1 MSSGRVQLAAIGL
14 QDEFL
19 TGTPDVTYFV
29 KKFNRHT
36 KFALEILDI
45 PFYQTNINFGSWV
58 NIVIP
63 RNGQL
68 IRTIYVKLVLPALS
82 VGGYSNGIGNAI
94 INYADLVI
102 GGQTIE
108 RINGEYMQIYDQT
121 FISDSQQTA
130 LTYMVGTT
138 TGGLGPATAYTAGTQ
153 EPTYGYYP
161 RTFIVPLSF
170 YFMRNEALAIPLC
183 ALTRSEVEIRIQFQ
197 PLENIIAG
205 GYVSSNVVSTTSIN
219 WSIPPNYTPA
229 VPPATFITGPVVTL
243 YDNNTFTTVTW
254 LPVSSLFACLSDS
267 SYSNIYYYD
276 YNTKTFDA
284 FTNFLDP
291 FAGYITG
298 ISQNNAGVTM
308 VISGADSSN
317 TYVGSPT
324 VYRTAY
330 SLTGL
335 ATRFGEIDDAVL
347 NNPVNYIAI
356 ATDGVNFAA
365 IGNYSILQPVYTY
378 TVVSFSSPSFIA
390 TTSIISTSD
399 ILITIAWAPG
409 LQAYIIGS
417 STGTMY
423 TYKIGSSSVLNKVIG
438 AVGPYTAYSSTYGQI
453 YNVSPVIC
461 SNTLISN
468 TYASSFDGGVTWSYT
483 VPYVGST
490 APSGISYSS
499 AFNQIFVLIKIIPGS
514 AYSIGI
520 PININMPTYPVQLSS
535 FRASL
540 PVEYVFLAD
549 EEIKYIQGAK
559 IDYVITQLQ
568 LASTVIPAG
577 AIQLSGYKLNFINPT
592 KELFFIIQDSNVVST
607 NDYYNYLNTSTGGQ
621 QLVNLELQFNGEDII
636 SSTVADALYLGKVQF
651 MNNHTRLPN
660 LQIYNYSFSI
670 DPENYLPTG
679 QVNMSRIMNQNIWIN
694 LTANPNVRN
703 IRVYARSYNIL
714 RVQNGLA
721 GVLFIDNN
729 FI

>member
-1 MSSGRVQLAAIGL
+1 
-14 QDEFL
+14 
-19 TGTPDVTYFV
+19 
-29 KKFNRHT
+29 
-36 KFALEILDI
+36 
-45 PFYQTNINFGSWV
+45 
-58 NIVIP
+58 
-63 RNGQL
+63 
-68 IRTIYVKLVLPALS
+68 
-82 VGGYSNGIGNAI
+82 
-94 INYADLVI
+94 
-102 GGQTIE
+102 
-108 RINGEYMQIYDQT
+108 MQIYDQT

-138 TGGLGPATAYTAGTQ
+138 TGGLGPAATYTQNTQ
-153 EPTYGYYP
+153 EPIYGYYP

-170 YFMRNEALAIPLC
+170 YFLGAEALAIPLC

-205 GYVSSNVVSTTSIN
+205 GYVSSNIVSTSSIN
-219 WSIPPNYTPA
+219 WSIPPSYPLPT
-229 VPPATFITGPVVTL
+229 PPATFTTGPVSTL
-243 YDNNTFTTVTW
+243 YDNNTLTTVTW
-254 LPVSSLFACLSDS
+254 LTVSSLFACLSSS
-267 SYSNIYYYD
+267 SYSNIYYFD

-284 FTNFLDP
+284 FANFLNP

-308 VISGADSSN
+308 VVSGSDASN
-317 TYVGSPT
+317 TYIGSPT
-324 VYRTAY
+324 VYRSAY

-335 ATRFGEIDDAVL
+335 TNRFGEIDDAVI
-347 NNPVNYIAI
+347 NNPVNYVAI
-356 ATDGVNFAA
+356 ASDGVNFVA

-378 TVVSFSSPSFIA
+378 TVVSFSSPSFTA
-390 TTSIISTSD
+390 TSSIVSTSAQ
-399 ILITIAWAPG
+399 LVTIAWAPG

-417 STGTMY
+417 STGVMY
-423 TYKIGSSSVLNKVIG
+423 TYTIGVSSVLNTVIN
-438 AVGPYTAYSSTYGQI
+438 AVGPYTAYSTAYGQI

-461 SNTLISN
+461 SDTLISN
-468 TYASSFDGGVTWSYT
+468 TYASSFDGGTTWSYT
-483 VPYVGST
+483 VPYISST
-490 APSGISYSS
+490 APSDIAYSS
-499 AFNQIFVLIKIIPGS
+499 VFSQIFVLIKLNPQS
-514 AYSIGI
+514 FYSIGI
-520 PININMPTYPVQLSS
+520 PINVNTPVYPTELTP
-535 FRASL
+535 FKASL

-549 EEIKYIQGAK
+549 EEIKHIQGAK

-568 LASTVIPAG
+568 LASTIIPAG
-577 AIQLSGYKLNFINPT
+577 ALQLSSYKLNFINPT
-592 KELFFIIQDSNVVST
+592 KELYFVIQDSNVVST

-660 LQIYNYSFSI
+660 LQIYNYSFAI

-694 LTANPNVRN
+694 LTSNPNSRN
-703 IRVYARSYNIL
+703 IRVYAKSYNIL

>member
-1 MSSGRVQLAAIGL
+1 MSSGRVQLAAVGL

-19 TGTPDVTYFV
+19 TGTPDVTYFI

-45 PFYQTNINFGSWV
+45 PFYQPNINFGSWV

-121 FISDSQQTA
+121 FISDSQQPA

-138 TGGLGPATAYTAGTQ
+138 VDGLGPATAYTPNTQ
-153 EPTYGYYP
+153 EPTYGFYP

-170 YFMRNEALAIPLC
+170 YFLKNEALSIPLC

-197 PLENIIAG
+197 PRENIIAG
-205 GYVSSNVVSTTSIN
+205 GYIASNIVSTSSIN
-219 WSIPPNYTPA
+219 WSIPPAYTPA
-229 VPPATFITGPVVTL
+229 TPPSTFTTGPVSTL
-243 YDNNTFTTVTW
+243 YDTNTLTTVTW
-254 LPVSSLFACLSDS
+254 LPVSSLFVCLSS
-267 SYSNIYYYD
+267 SSSSNIYYYN
-276 YNTKTFDA
+276 YNNQGFNA
-284 FTNFLDP
+284 FTNFLNP
-291 FAGYITG
+291 FAGYISG
-298 ISQNNAGVTM
+298 ISQNNAGGTLIV
-308 VISGADSSN
+308 SGTDSNN
-317 TYVGSPT
+317 TYVSSPT
-324 VYRTAY
+324 TYRASY
-330 SLTGL
+330 SFTGL
-335 ATRFGEIDDAVL
+335 TNQFKGIGDAVSG
-347 NNPVNYIAI
+347 NPVNYVAV
-356 ATDGVNFAA
+356 ATDGVNFVA
-365 IGNYSILQPVYTY
+365 IGNYSFQQPVYTY
-378 TVVSFSSPSFIA
+378 TVVSFSSPSFTA
-390 TTSIISTSD
+390 TSSIVSTSAQ
-399 ILITIAWAPG
+399 LTTIAWAPG

-417 STGTMY
+417 STGVMY
-423 TYKIGSSSVLNKVIG
+423 TYKIGSSSVLNTIIN
-438 AVGPYTAYSSTYGQI
+438 AVGPYTAYSTVYGQI
-453 YNVSPVIC
+453 YNVSPLVC
-461 SNTLISN
+461 SDTLISN
-468 TYASSFDGGVTWSYT
+468 THASSFDGGTTWSYT
-483 VPYVGST
+483 VPYVGLT

-499 AFNQIFVLIKIIPGS
+499 AFNQIFVLIKITPGS
-514 AYSIGI
+514 AYSVGI
-520 PININMPTYPVQLSS
+520 PVNVNTPTYPVELTPFQ
-535 FRASL
+535 ASL

-568 LASTVIPAG
+568 LASTTIPAG
-577 AIQLSGYKLNFINPT
+577 AINLNGYKLNFINPV
-592 KELFFIIQDSNVVST
+592 KELYFVIQDSNVVST
-607 NDYYNYLNTSTGGQ
+607 NDYYNYFNTSTGGQ

-651 MNNHTRLPN
+651 MNNHTRFPN
-660 LQIYNYSFSI
+660 LQIYNYSFAI

-694 LTANPNVRN
+694 LTPNPKSRN